1 MAQVIIVLM
10 VPWEKSVSKLLKAI
24 ASKDCKSVFLAI
36 PGMKLVEQM
45 AVEYQLKGK
54 NDEKKS
60 AVYFSVSNFKDLAE
74 GQFAYEI
81 TQKLNLGKAIED
93 KSQTLKASVALGKT
107 LLNKY
112 GCIAC
117 HSLDGSKLG
126 KIGPTFKGMYGSVRH
141 FNKGKSQSADTSLSK
156 NLLLNQIK
164 KSLKVIK

>member
-1 MAQVIIVLM
+1 
-10 VPWEKSVSKLLKAI
+10 
-24 ASKDCKSVFLAI
+24 
-36 PGMKLVEQM
+36 M

-74 GQFAYEI
+74 GHFAYEM
-81 TQKLNLGKAIED
+81 TQKLNLEKAIED

-107 LLNKY
+107 LLNKH

-141 FNKGKSQSADTSLSK
+141 FNKAKSQSADNKFIKESLIEPNKKIAKGYQVAMGSYAGI
-156 NLLLNQIK
+156 LNDVELDSIIMF
-164 KSLKVIK
+164 LKTIGKAKTNHE